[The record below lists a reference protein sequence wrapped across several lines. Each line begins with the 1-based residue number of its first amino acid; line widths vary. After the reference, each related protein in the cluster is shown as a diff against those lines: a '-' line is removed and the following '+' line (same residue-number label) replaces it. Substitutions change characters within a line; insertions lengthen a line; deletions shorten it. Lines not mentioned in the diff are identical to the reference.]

1 MSSVVLGLP
10 TLKGNSEVIDSFTLA
25 LDSNGD
31 PVKVQPGVPAYI
43 DSDNTLAACEDDS
56 VLPDGIAGPINA
68 DGRSQGLI
76 RLGLRVG
83 VLVEEGLETAIGEQ
97 VYLDAATGQL
107 TNDPDLDSLDAP
119 QNLAL
124 NAFFASASDAVAA
137 YDPITKAVLD
147 DATYEG
153 ALIDFPGGLK

>member
-1 MSSVVLGLP
+1 MSIVLGLP

-31 PVKVQPGVPAYI
+31 AVKVQPGMPAFI
-43 DSDNTLAACEDDS
+43 DDDNTLAACEDDT

-68 DGRSQGLI
+68 DGLSQGLI
-76 RLGLRVG
+76 RTGLRVG
-83 VLVEEGLETAIGEQ
+83 VRLEEGLETAIGET

-119 QNLAL
+119 QNTAL
-124 NAFFASASDAVAA
+124 NATFSSASDGVAA
-137 YDPITKAVLD
+137 YDPITKADL
-147 DATYEG
+147 AIETYEG
-153 ALIDFPGGLK
+153 ASIDFAGGLK